1 MITRVSVLT
10 VDGKRTIDFSGVI
23 NGDNCMVR
31 CKIVKV
37 EVLYLQ

>member
-1 MITRVSVLT
+1 MIAHVSVLT
-10 VDGKRTIDFSGVI
+10 VDGKHRIDFSGMI

-31 CKIVKV
+31 CKIVEV